1 MAGSIALIPIAN
13 VAEKQETGAT
23 RLKQVKLGIALS
35 AQAATAAGGSG
46 GHWTGARGRRTASL
60 APLCP

>member
-1 MAGSIALIPIAN
+1 MVGPIALIPIAN

-23 RLKQVKLGIALS
+23 PAKQVNLGIALS
-35 AQAATAAGGSG
+35 AQAATAAGGFG
-46 GHWTGARGRRTASL
+46 GHWTGARGRCTASL

>member
-1 MAGSIALIPIAN
+1 MVLITIAN

-23 RLKQVKLGIALS
+23 PAKQVKLGIALS